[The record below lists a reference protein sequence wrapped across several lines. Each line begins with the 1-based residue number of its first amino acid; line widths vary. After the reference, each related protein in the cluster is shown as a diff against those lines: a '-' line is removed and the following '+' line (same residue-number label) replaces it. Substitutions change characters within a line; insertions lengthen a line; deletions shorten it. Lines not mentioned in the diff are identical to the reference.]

1 MILDLLPY
9 LASQRIVLASQ
20 SPRRVALMTQLGLS
34 FTQRASAFPEDLDK
48 ASCTPAEYV
57 VRTARGKAEDVA
69 ATLEAEGVEFDI
81 LVSCDTVV
89 VRDGEIMEKPADEA
103 HARSMLAALSG
114 RSSSVCSGVVIMVRE
129 EAKKATTT
137 KKKEQKEQKEE
148 QQQQQGEGGGSGGG
162 NGVRIGAYRTETFSE
177 TTTVSFAVLT
187 EELIDAYVRTGE
199 PMDKAGGYGIQG
211 IAGSFVRSIDGCYY
225 NVMGFPMHRFT
236 AELKRMVDPSGALAK
251 RAVRES
257 ETAAESE
264 LVREALEKSLDERAP
279 DGI

>member
-57 VRTARGKAEDVA
+57 VHTARGKAEDVA

-114 RSSSVCSGVVIMVRE
+114 RSSSVCSGVVVMVRGE
-129 EAKKATTT
+129 K
-137 KKKEQKEQKEE
+137 
-148 QQQQQGEGGGSGGG
+148 GEGGGSGGG

-177 TTTVSFAVLT
+177 TTTVSFAVLS

-211 IAGSFVRSIDGCYY
+211 IAGSFVHSIDGCYY

-251 RAVRES
+251 RAARES
-257 ETAAESE
+257 ETAAESSE